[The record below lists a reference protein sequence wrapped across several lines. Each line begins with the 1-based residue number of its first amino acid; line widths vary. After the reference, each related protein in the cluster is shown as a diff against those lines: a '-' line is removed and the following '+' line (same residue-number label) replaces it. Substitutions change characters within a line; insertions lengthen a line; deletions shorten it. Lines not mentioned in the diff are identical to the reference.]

1 MAANKNPK
9 NRRKTPARTA
19 FGKLVRQKRLDLELT
34 QEELAEK
41 SSLHPT
47 YIGSVERGERNI
59 ALENILS
66 LAKAL
71 GCSPKDLMP
80 D

>member
-1 MAANKNPK
+1 MATSH
-9 NRRKTPARTA
+9 NRKKTKIRIA
-19 FGKLVRQKRLDLELT
+19 FGQKIRSKRHQIGMT
-34 QEELAEK
+34 IEELAEAAG
-41 SSLHPT
+41 LHHN

-59 ALENILS
+59 ALENIIVI
-66 LAKAL
+66 AKAL